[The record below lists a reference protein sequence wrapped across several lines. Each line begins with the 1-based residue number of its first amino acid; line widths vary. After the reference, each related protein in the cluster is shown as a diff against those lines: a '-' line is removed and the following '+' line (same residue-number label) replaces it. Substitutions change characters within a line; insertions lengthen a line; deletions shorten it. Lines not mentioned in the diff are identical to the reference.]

1 MKASFQAADPQPIP
15 YQRTRRARA
24 HTRPVRVVAVSIL
37 LAISWLG
44 LAFFLGSAVAL
55 GWYSEQHFGYWALGG
70 LFLFALG
77 RAGSFILG
85 RNLNCTLCHGP
96 VLHEKRCH
104 KHADAFRLAP
114 LSYRTSTAVSVLCTA
129 GFRCMYCGTAYRL
142 KK

>member
-1 MKASFQAADPQPIP
+1 MKVSFRAADPQPLN
-15 YQRTRRARA
+15 YSRVRRARA
-24 HTRPVRVVAVSIL
+24 HSRPGRVLAVSVL

-44 LAFFLGSAVAL
+44 LASFLGGSAAL
-55 GWYSEQHFGYWALGG
+55 GLLSEQHYGFWALGG
-70 LFLFALG
+70 LCLFVLG
-77 RAGSFILG
+77 RAGSYFLG
-85 RNLNCTLCHGP
+85 KNLNCSLCHGP